1 MASRKVNDYINKR
14 YDRWLDYAKYHCEQA
29 AMRDE
34 YADVLNEVLYML
46 LQKNDA
52 YLDQLYDAERGTNRE
67 LDYYVLKM
75 IRLNIQS
82 PTSPYQHAYKRI
94 PVDRE
99 RDINSV
105 DIEDEYCE
113 DEMNHSNVE
122 MLVYVIKSLNLSDLE
137 RGIIQHKVVE
147 RKKLSDWGGREK
159 KHLIYKTY
167 NQTLAQIKR
176 GFMKKRMCG

>member
-1 MASRKVNDYINKR
+1 MASKKVNDYIGKR

-29 AMRDE
+29 AMHDE

-52 YLDQLYDAERGTNRE
+52 YLDQLYDAEKGTNRE

-82 PTSPYQHAYKRI
+82 LTSPYQHAYKRI
-94 PVDRE
+94 PVDRD
-99 RDINSV
+99 RDIDSV
-105 DIEDEYCE
+105 DIVDEYS
-113 DEMNHSNVE
+113 DTDADHSNVE
-122 MLVYVIKSLNLSDLE
+122 ILVHVMQSINLSDFE
-137 RGIIQHKVVE
+137 RNIIQHKIVE
-147 RKKLSDWGGREK
+147 RKKLSDLVGREK

-167 NQTLAQIKR
+167 NQALEQIKR
-176 GFMKKRMCG
+176 GFIKKMCG